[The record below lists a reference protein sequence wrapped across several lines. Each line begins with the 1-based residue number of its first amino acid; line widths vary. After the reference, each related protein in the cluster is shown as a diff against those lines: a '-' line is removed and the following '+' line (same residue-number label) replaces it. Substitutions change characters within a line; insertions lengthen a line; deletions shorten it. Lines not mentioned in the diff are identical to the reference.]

1 MRLEINKITDDDL
14 ITSIS
19 SMISTLNDKDEIV
32 LNDTIVQQLH
42 NRSQAISQGEYIS
55 HQDMNNKFGH

>member
-1 MRLEINKITDDDL
+1 
-14 ITSIS
+14 
-19 SMISTLNDKDEIV
+19 MISTLNDKDEIV